1 MDYLGWELERQGAA
15 LRALLGGGSAK
26 EGGAPLQGG
35 GAAEDGRRSPAGLGN
50 AGEGGSREAGRYAGG
65 RGETGIPPVGGP
77 GAWEMLREAGRTA
90 LGGGSGGLPAPG
102 DAWEGFLNGEG
113 LSWEGRSAET
123 HAPESPRQRAPE
135 ETRALRRGG
144 TGAAEPQEP
153 SGGRE
158 PEKGPWETAA
168 GSPEETEAAAGGA
181 YAGSAPG
188 ENRAAG
194 EIPRLGPGGPPLSG
208 ENPGG
213 RESPHDRASSIN
225 RGVPGKASPGSP
237 GLAGR
242 TVREERLPRSLPWG
256 TGRESPALRAEDG
269 ARALSRAVQRDARR
283 YDGGFSIY

>member
-135 ETRALRRGG
+135 ET
-144 TGAAEPQEP
+144 
-153 SGGRE
+153 
-158 PEKGPWETAA
+158 
-168 GSPEETEAAAGGA
+168 EAAAGGA

-242 TVREERLPRSLPWG
+242 AVREERLPRSLPWG